1 MKSSTERSMSNPGS
15 LNTRPSNSWKNAKAL
30 DMNYK
35 NRKRLNQLL
44 FYGVKQPG
52 IYLLMVT
59 GILLDFLIQFP
70 FIVICALENLFHRAD

>member
-15 LNTRPSNSWKNAKAL
+15 LNTRPNNSWKNSKAS

-35 NRKRLNQLL
+35 NSERLNRLL
-44 FYGVKQPG
+44 FYGVKTPG
-52 IYLLMVT
+52 IYLLMIT
-59 GILLDFLIQFP
+59 GILLDLLIQFP